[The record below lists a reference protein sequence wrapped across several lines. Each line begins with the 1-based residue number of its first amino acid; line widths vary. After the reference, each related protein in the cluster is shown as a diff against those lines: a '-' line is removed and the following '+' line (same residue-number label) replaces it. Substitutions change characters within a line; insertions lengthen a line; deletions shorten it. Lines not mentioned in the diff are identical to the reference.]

1 MKTKIADNLSKLTK
15 IPSKQILSLIE
26 IPPSQNLGDY
36 AFPCFSLAKIFKKS
50 PNDIAQDLAKKLSAD
65 RNFEKVEANGPY
77 INYFINRNLIAE
89 NILKKILKEKNNYG
103 SNKKGKGRKI
113 VVDFSSPNIAKPFGI
128 GHLRSTI
135 IGNSLSNI
143 SQYLGFKTA
152 RLNYLGDWG
161 TPFGKIILGYKKFG
175 KEQELK
181 KNPIKHLLELY
192 VKISSDE
199 KYESEAR
206 DWFKKLEQGDKEAL
220 ALWKKFRILSIVEFK
235 KIY

>member
-77 INYFINRNLIAE
+77 INFFINRNILAKDV
-89 NILKKILKEKNNYG
+89 LKKILKEKDSYG

-143 SQYLGFKTA
+143 AQYLGFKTA

-161 TPFGKIILGYKKFG
+161 TPFGKIIFGYKKVIKRFLEKDSNVELVMWNDLTSIVIL
-175 KEQELK
+175 KEE
-181 KNPIKHLLELY
+181 PIIIL
-192 VKISSDE
+192 I
-199 KYESEAR
+199 
-206 DWFKKLEQGDKEAL
+206 QDKETAESFITYFKE
-220 ALWKKFRILSIVEFK
+220 LWEIAEI
-235 KIY
+235 